1 MNRFLSFAI
10 FFLLPF
16 FSVAQEDLVLDIPGN
31 SLSWYNP
38 HANTDSLKT
47 LLPKAQGRHKVN
59 LLCELSFA
67 LREAGAEAEKYTP
80 YLQEAMSLSEDLDY
94 NNGRV
99 TSLFLLSMHYLRGK
113 ENTVQV
119 LRTFAEAEAFF
130 DQETHW
136 TLKYR
141 IWENKWRIFLRDN
154 QMDSAL
160 YYFQK
165 PLIDLDKDAAWYA
178 HLNAHL
184 MLMRQASINNEH
196 KQKRAHLEST
206 YLILQQHRAYLSF
219 KGFDLPAKYEEIS
232 INLANYGEYPRA
244 LSIMLELLED
254 LNNLEEKSLFTEF
267 FTAKILGRIGRIYSH
282 WGRYDLALSNL
293 NESIR
298 YFDQVYH
305 DYGEKIHKPKTPP
318 SFRLWSINAANQL
331 EERAEVLIR
340 TGQLKQA
347 EEDLLTS
354 MEVRTEH
361 DDPLGV
367 AMCHEKMGELFAI
380 RGNFSEALNWYQ
392 SAIRLKEGLLGEQQI
407 RARRDASFA
416 LFVNESFASTYL
428 KMGRLYKDWNRPELA
443 IEHFRQSLVFSRDA
457 GFQRSQAE
465 ALTELG
471 DIYLVLNRPD
481 STLAFYHTARETYEI
496 MEYRPGLAEGYKSM
510 GDFHFSQNAFDEAMR
525 SYGQSQQMFAA
536 LEMPAKLAAVLI
548 LQGNALLNNQALQQ
562 AIEKYQEGMS
572 LAGEMNLPRLKMIAY
587 QGLSEVYSGLGEF
600 EKAFS
605 YYKNFHEIKDQLFT
619 LETNRQIAEIEAQFE
634 SVQNRQQLLLL
645 QREKELVEEKQA
657 RSRLM
662 LLLLIGLIVLL
673 ALFVLLYLR
682 QNRLK
687 TRHDRM
693 QLQQK
698 LFRSQMNPHFIFNS
712 LGSIQS
718 SIMNEESDKA
728 VKYLS
733 RFSKLMRNILDSSE
747 NENLPLSKEIATI
760 ENYLELQKVRFPH
773 KFDYRISGTEN
784 LEAESIYIPPML
796 AQPFIENAL
805 EHGIKTMPTKGLIN
819 VNFRLAGNLLTIEI
833 EDNGIGRQKAR
844 EILQNNDKD
853 HKSRAIDITRRR
865 IDLLNRKSK
874 RGIGFDII
882 DLTDDS
888 GHATGTRVVFSIPV

>member
-1 MNRFLSFAI
+1 MNRFLYLAL

-16 FSVAQEDLVLDIPGN
+16 FSAAQEDRVLDIPGN

-38 HANTDSLKT
+38 LANTDSLKA
-47 LLPKAQGRHKVN
+47 LLNKTKVREKAN
-59 LLCELSFA
+59 LLCELAFA
-67 LREAGAEAEKYTP
+67 LKEAGADAQKFSP
-80 YLQEAMSLSEDLDY
+80 YLQEALKLSEELDY
-94 NNGRV
+94 SNGKV
-99 TSLFLLSMHYLRGK
+99 MAWFLLADLY
-113 ENTVQV
+113 
-119 LRTFAEAEAFF
+119 RTNQQDTLKALNAFRQAQSFF
-130 DQETHW
+130 DHETHW

-141 IWENKWRIFLRDN
+141 IWAGKSRIFQQLN
-154 QMDSAL
+154 QMDSVVF
-160 YYFQK
+160 YYQK
-165 PLIDLDKDAAWYA
+165 PLEALDKDTAWFA
-178 HLNAHL
+178 HLSAHL
-184 MLMRQASINNEH
+184 VLMGQASIKNEH
-196 KQKRAHLEST
+196 QKKREHLEGA
-206 YLILQQHRAYLSF
+206 YQILQQHTAYLHL
-219 KGFDLPAKYEEIS
+219 KGFDLPPKHETLS

-244 LSIMLELLED
+244 LSIATDLYNDLLS
-254 LNNLEEKSLFTEF
+254 LEEKSVFTDF

-282 WGRYDLALSNL
+282 WGRYEEALTYL
-293 NESIR
+293 NESIQF
-298 YFDQVYH
+298 FDQIYQT
-305 DYGEKIHKPKTPP
+305 YLSEIENPLTFP
-318 SFRLWSINAANQL
+318 SVRLWSINAANQR

-340 TGQLKQA
+340 IGQLWQA
-347 EEDLLTS
+347 EQDLLLS
-354 MEVRTEH
+354 IEMRTQYN
-361 DDPLGV
+361 DVLGV
-367 AMCHEKMGELFAI
+367 AMCHEKLGELYAI
-380 RGNFSEALNWYQ
+380 RGKFIEALSWYQ
-392 SAIRLKEGLLGEQQI
+392 SALNLKEDLLGEQQI
-407 RARRDASFA
+407 RARRDANFV

-428 KMGRLYKDWNRPELA
+428 KMGKLYKDWSRPELA
-443 IEHFRQSLVFSRDA
+443 IEQLRQSLLFSRDA
-457 GFQRSQAE
+457 GYQRREAE
-465 ALTELG
+465 VLTALG

-481 STLAFYHTARETYEI
+481 SSLAFYHTARETYET
-496 MEYRPGLAEGYKSM
+496 MEYRPGLAEIYKSM
-510 GDFHFSQNAFDEAMR
+510 GDFHFSQNAFDKAMR

-536 LEMPAKLAAVLI
+536 LEMPAKLASVLI
-548 LQGNALLNNQALQQ
+548 LQGKALMESQALQQ
-562 AIEKYQEGMS
+562 AVEKLAEG
-572 LAGEMNLPRLKMIAY
+572 LNIAEAMNLPRLKMEAY
-587 QGLSEVYSGLGEF
+587 QGLSEIFSGLGEF

-605 YYKNFHEIKDQLFT
+605 FYKNFHEIKDQLFT
-619 LETNRQIAEIEAQFE
+619 LETNLQIAEIEAQFE

-645 QREKELVEEKQA
+645 QREKELAEEKQA

-662 LLLLIGLIVLL
+662 LLLLIGLIILL

-687 TRHDRM
+687 TGHDSLE
-693 QLQQK
+693 LQQK

-718 SIMNEESDKA
+718 SIINEEPDKA

-819 VNFRLAGNLLTIEI
+819 VNFRLDGNLLTIEI

-874 RGIGFDII
+874 RSIGFDII
-882 DLTDDS
+882 DLADDS
-888 GHATGTRVVFSIPV
+888 GLATGTRVVFVVPV

>member
-16 FSVAQEDLVLDIPGN
+16 FSVAQEDLVIDIPGN
-31 SLSWYNP
+31 SLSWFNP
-38 HANTDSLKT
+38 VANTDSLKA
-47 LLPKAQGRHKVN
+47 LLNKTKGREKAN
-59 LLCELSFA
+59 LLCELAFA
-67 LREAGAEAEKYTP
+67 LKEAGADAQKFSP
-80 YLQEAMSLSEDLDY
+80 YLQEALKLSEELDY
-94 NNGRV
+94 SNGKV
-99 TSLFLLSMHYLRGK
+99 MTLFLLADLY
-113 ENTVQV
+113 
-119 LRTFAEAEAFF
+119 RTNQQDTLKALNAYRQAESFF

-136 TLKYR
+136 TLKFR
-141 IWENKWRIFLRDN
+141 IWAGKWGIFLREN
-154 QMDSAL
+154 QMDSVL
-160 YYFQK
+160 YYYQK
-165 PLIDLDKDAAWYA
+165 PLEALDKDTAWYA
-178 HLNAHL
+178 HLSAHI
-184 MLMRQASINNEH
+184 MLMGQASINNEH

-206 YLILQQHRAYLSF
+206 YLILQQHRTYLHL
-219 KGFDLPAKYEEIS
+219 KGFDLPLKHETIS

-244 LSIMLELLED
+244 LSIATDLYNDMLS
-254 LNNLEEKSLFTEF
+254 LEEKSLFTDF

-282 WGRYDLALSNL
+282 WGRYEEALTYL
-293 NESIR
+293 NESIQF
-298 YFDQVYH
+298 FDQIYQT
-305 DYGEKIHKPKTPP
+305 YLSEIENPLTFP
-318 SFRLWSINAANQL
+318 SVRLWSINAANQR

-340 TGQLKQA
+340 TGQLWQA
-347 EEDLLTS
+347 EQDLLLS
-354 MEVRTEH
+354 IEMRTQPN
-361 DDPLGV
+361 DVLGV
-367 AMCHEKMGELFAI
+367 AMCHEKVGELYAI
-380 RGNFSEALNWYQ
+380 RGKFIEALNWYQ
-392 SAIRLKEGLLGEQQI
+392 SALALKENFLSEHQV
-407 RARRDASFA
+407 RARRDANFV

-428 KMGRLYKDWNRPELA
+428 KMGRLYKDWSRPELA
-443 IEHFRQSLVFSRDA
+443 IEQLRQSLVFSRDA
-457 GFQRSQAE
+457 GYQRREAE
-465 ALTELG
+465 ALTALG

-481 STLAFYHTARETYEI
+481 SSLAFYHTARETYET
-496 MEYRPGLAEGYKSM
+496 MEYRPGLAEIYKSM
-510 GDFHFSQNAFDEAMR
+510 GDFHFSQNAFDKAMR

-536 LEMPAKLAAVLI
+536 LEMPAKLASVLI
-548 LQGNALLNNQALQQ
+548 LQGKALMESQALQQ
-562 AIEKYQEGMS
+562 AVEKLTEG
-572 LAGEMNLPRLKMIAY
+572 LNIAEDMNLPRLKLDAY
-587 QGLSEVYSGLGEF
+587 KGLSEIYSGLGEF

-619 LETNRQIAEIEAQFE
+619 LETNLQIAEIEAQFE

-687 TRHDRM
+687 TGHDRM

-784 LEAESIYIPPML
+784 LEAESICIPPML

-819 VNFRLAGNLLTIEI
+819 VNFSLAGNLLTIEI
-833 EDNGIGRQKAR
+833 EDNGIGRQKAG
-844 EILQNNDKD
+844 EIMQKLHKD

-865 IDLLNRKSK
+865 INLLNRKSK

-888 GHATGTRVVFSIPV
+888 GHATGTRVVFVVPM